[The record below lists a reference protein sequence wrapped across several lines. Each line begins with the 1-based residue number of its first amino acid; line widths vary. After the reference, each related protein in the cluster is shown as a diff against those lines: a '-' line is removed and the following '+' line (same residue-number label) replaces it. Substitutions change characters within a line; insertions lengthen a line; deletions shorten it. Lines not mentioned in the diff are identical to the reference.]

1 MSLLT
6 DIQQIKNET
15 VTGANTASRVGETL
29 EKIYKKDVLGVF
41 RNTNGVWSLL
51 EDTSHTPRNITG
63 FSTPTSGAN
72 FIINHDNNY
81 GKVLSS
87 AVTIDDSYGKNGLF
101 VGASIGLN
109 SSSIFIYKKGFSG
122 LISYN
127 ASTLEWSFTSVGSL
141 ILPADLSIS
150 YNEATSVLT
159 VSHPTLVFLA
169 EPFDVK
175 VQQRDSAINLNNR
188 IGNIG
193 NTNFEFKIINY
204 STGALAGA
212 PNSSFR
218 FWFSRDGIFQV
229 PNNRL
234 NVSGSN
240 ISVAGFFE

>member
-1 MSLLT
+1 MSLIT

-15 VTGANTASRVGETL
+15 VTGANTALRVGETL

-41 RNTNGVWSLL
+41 RNTDGIWSPI
-51 EDTSHTPRNITG
+51 EDTGHTSRNITG

-72 FIINHDNNY
+72 FIINHNNNY
-81 GKVLSS
+81 VKVLSS
-87 AVTIDDSYGKNGLF
+87 AVTIDDSYAKNGLF

-109 SSSIFIYKKGFSG
+109 ASSIFIYKKGFSG

-127 ASTLEWSFTSVGSL
+127 ASTLQWSFIAVDSL

-150 YNEATSVLT
+150 YNEATSILT

-169 EPFDVK
+169 EPFDIQVE
-175 VQQRDSAINLNNR
+175 QRDSSINLNTR
-188 IGNIG
+188 IGSIG
-193 NTNFEFKIINY
+193 NTSFQFKIINY

-234 NVSGSN
+234 NVGGSN
-240 ISVAGFFE
+240 IWFAGFFE